1 MDDRRATRVSL
12 LSGILSGGLFLLLFL
27 ILKWS
32 FFVAAPLAILS
43 WAGVY
48 LLTKPVR
55 KIGNTAI
62 DDLDQGERLA
72 EIYRDGQAALENL
85 ATGYQRIAQAQ
96 IAGKVWELHSV
107 GKDIMNYLANHPQA
121 LSKSEH
127 FIHYYM
133 GSGNR
138 ILTNY
143 LALKESGVSPDK
155 LARVEDKV
163 QESMTYLLD
172 IFSRQRDSYQENTIM
187 DLEAESELLEKTV
200 KLSKGGKE

>member
-12 LSGILSGGLFLLLFL
+12 LSGILGGGLFLLLFL

-48 LLTKPVR
+48 LLTKPIR

-72 EIYRDGQAALENL
+72 EIYRDGQAALEDL
-85 ATGYQRIAQAQ
+85 ATGYQRIAQAR
-96 IAGKVWELHSV
+96 IAGKVWELHAV

-133 GSGNR
+133 GSCNR